1 MTREE
6 AKKELKPIK
15 SMERRIRSYEQ
26 EIERLMAVATKM
38 TPSYNTDRPS
48 GTYHNK
54 IEEAVIKIE
63 EYRAKLS
70 KEIVKQ
76 LDYKNRCLNK
86 VERIETGTLRTILI
100 YYYFQNKTLEQTA
113 EEIDRSYRWTYD
125 MFTSALD
132 EYAKI
137 M

>member
-15 SMERRIRSYEQ
+15 NMERRIRSYEQ

-63 EYRAKLS
+63 EYRGKLS

-86 VERIETGTLRTILI
+86 VERIQTGTLRAILI

-137 M
+137 E

>member
-1 MTREE
+1 MDEN
-6 AKKELKPIK
+6 KNIDDL
-15 SMERRIRSYEQ
+15 
-26 EIERLMAVATKM
+26 VAFLDGSVGKGVGHI
-38 TPSYNTDRPS
+38 NVDTDD
-48 GTYHNK
+48 K

-63 EYRAKLS
+63 EYRGKLS

-86 VERIETGTLRTILI
+86 VERIQTGTLRAILI

-137 M
+137 E